1 MARRLTHGILN
12 LGSSPEPSGLGRRA
26 VMSLFKH
33 LTMMSVALAVG
44 VLACSDD
51 DGPGSPATSFTA
63 TLSGTNE
70 VPAVTTTATGD
81 ATLTI
86 NGAQIEYTINVLGI
100 ENALVAHIHTG
111 REGQNG
117 PVRLNLCGTPDP
129 VASPPPPCTS
139 GTGVLVTGTSGTT
152 VGDPPITFDE
162 LVEAIRNDS
171 AYVNVH
177 TTQNQGGEIR
187 GQIVPE

>member
-1 MARRLTHGILN
+1 
-12 LGSSPEPSGLGRRA
+12 
-26 VMSLFKH
+26 MSLFKH
-33 LTMMSVALAVG
+33 LTMKSVALAVG
-44 VLACSDD
+44 VLACGDD

-70 VPAVTTTATGD
+70 VPAVTTTASGE
-81 ATLTI
+81 ATFTI
-86 NGAQIEYTINVLGI
+86 NGAQIEYTINVSGI

-117 PVRLNLCGTPDP
+117 PVRLNLCGTGAPQ
-129 VASPPPPCTS
+129 PPCVS
-139 GTGVLVTGTSGTT
+139 GTGVLATGTNGTT

-171 AYVNVH
+171 AYANVH

-187 GQIVPE
+187 GQIVAE

>member
-1 MARRLTHGILN
+1 
-12 LGSSPEPSGLGRRA
+12 
-26 VMSLFKH
+26 MSLFKH

-70 VPAVTTTATGD
+70 VPAVTTTATGE
-81 ATLTI
+81 ATFTI
-86 NGAQIEYTINVLGI
+86 NGAQIEYTINVSGI

-117 PVRLNLCGTPDP
+117 PVRLNLCGTGAPQ
-129 VASPPPPCTS
+129 PPCVS
-139 GTGVLVTGTSGTT
+139 GTGVLATGANGTT

-171 AYVNVH
+171 AYANVH